1 MTPIRSKP
9 MLMPRLMRFLAI
21 LSLVLVGGWY
31 IAFQARYL
39 IAGPELSIIPE
50 PSVVQHA
57 RVVELKGTARNVTAL
72 FLNGRPIVTDEQGNF
87 TEPVV
92 LENGYTIMSLE
103 ARDRYG
109 RTTRLQRPFV
119 YVAEDEVA
127 LSFSK

>member
-9 MLMPRLMRFLAI
+9 LLMPRLLRYAALTA
-21 LSLVLVGGWY
+21 LVLIGGWY

-39 IAGPELSIIPE
+39 IAGPELSILPE
-50 PSVVQHA
+50 PSVVQHE

-72 FLNGRPIVTDEQGNF
+72 FLNGRAIVTDESGNF

-109 RTTRLQRPFV
+109 RTTRLERPFV
-119 YVAEDEVA
+119 YVVEDEAV
-127 LSFSK
+127 LSLSK